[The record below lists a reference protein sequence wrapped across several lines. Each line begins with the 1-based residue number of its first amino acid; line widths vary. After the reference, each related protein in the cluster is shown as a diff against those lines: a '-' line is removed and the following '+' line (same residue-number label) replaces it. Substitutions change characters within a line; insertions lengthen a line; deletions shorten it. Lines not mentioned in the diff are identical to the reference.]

1 MENDTEAIILLW
13 GQGKYHQTVPHSP
26 NTNTPV
32 FWTASTSYTYR
43 AFVANVEAM
52 EAQYLCNKKVLL
64 LPGQRHQLIDQPE
77 FMAEEN
83 VLLPNKKDT
92 LAS

>member
-1 MENDTEAIILLW
+1 MA
-13 GQGKYHQTVPHSP
+13 P
-26 NTNTPV
+26 
-32 FWTASTSYTYR
+32 ASYTYC

-52 EAQYLCNKKVLL
+52 EAQYHHNKKVLL
-64 LPGQRHQLIDQPE
+64 LLGQHHHLIDQPE

-92 LAS
+92 LASEGATVNNETIKASNLTTTQPTIEESTST